1 MGGICKNV
9 QCPRTKCIEMAV
21 WLYPNVIKDFIKFI
35 FFLNESL
42 IRNAAVMWEMVTGER
57 RRLFGG

>member
-1 MGGICKNV
+1 
-9 QCPRTKCIEMAV
+9 MAV
-21 WLYPNVIKDFIKFI
+21 WLYPNVIKDFINFI

>member
-1 MGGICKNV
+1 M

-21 WLYPNVIKDFIKFI
+21 WLYPNVIKDFINFI